1 MEYKQIGGAP
11 MLIMGDVVYGDV
23 FKYRHY
29 VQITP
34 DDSIEDIVD
43 VEMFDIHD
51 EIDFIDF
58 GAIEFIF
65 NTYKELDNR
74 EFVALPPRIE
84 KYHFTQVQSFVLN
97 AQNEE
102 ESSMIYRFK
111 VTCGGNPNLQ
121 GAEFEKEFER
131 IKGLIGAEAKPNGL
145 LS

>member
-11 MLIMGDVVYGDV
+11 MLIIGNIVYGDV
-23 FKYRHY
+23 FKYRHC

-34 DDSIEDIVD
+34 DDSIENIID

-51 EIDFIDF
+51 EIDRSLGIV
-58 GAIEFIF
+58 EFIF
-65 NTYKELDNR
+65 DVYKELDNG

-84 KYHFTQVQSFVLN
+84 KYHFRQVQSFVLN

-102 ESSMIYRFK
+102 ESNIIYRFK
-111 VTCGGNPNLQ
+111 VTFSGNPNLQ
-121 GAEFEKEFER
+121 GEEYEEEFER
-131 IKGLIGAEAKPNGL
+131 IKNLLKTDSKFDNL